1 MAKNA
6 ESMDQIALFAKKT
19 SAFRRM
25 FFSSFLF
32 HPSTF
37 HHPSP
42 NTGKRMRNKNKR
54 RRENPESEDPPSS
67 GNPNNR
73 DNRDAPLRPSSA
85 PVIFIRDH
93 QVERSLIKKLAA
105 AAAEVTKL
113 KAEAKV
119 LGSQARALERSLELV
134 AEANSPD
141 GINCGETEFVEVTS
155 ITGGGGGL
163 VSDQTVHRASAMAY
177 DKKVMEDAR
186 TVTVSEDT
194 STGGINITTVVTV
207 LPGVALP
214 LPRGDFSLLTS
225 LCREEQLQGHLLEEL
240 HRAVRLR
247 ERSEA
252 VAREVNGRR
261 RKSWEARESEDMFL
275 RLDDHLY
282 NLYCLESLSDDSAP
296 IRAALSKEHRS
307 FLEEERSRRQATET
321 LLVGWEGE
329 IAAFR
334 VAAFEASVR
343 GAVGGGGDGTEND
356 VDAMWDKL
364 EFEHLRKT
372 CKEIL
377 ERVARESE

>member
-1 MAKNA
+1 
-6 ESMDQIALFAKKT
+6 
-19 SAFRRM
+19 
-25 FFSSFLF
+25 
-32 HPSTF
+32 
-37 HHPSP
+37 
-42 NTGKRMRNKNKR
+42 
-54 RRENPESEDPPSS
+54 
-67 GNPNNR
+67 
-73 DNRDAPLRPSSA
+73 
-85 PVIFIRDH
+85 
-93 QVERSLIKKLAA
+93 
-105 AAAEVTKL
+105 L

-214 LPRGDFSLLTS
+214 LPRGDFTLLTS

-261 RKSWEARESEDMFL
+261 RQFFDHELSEHMQGEHEAEWKK
-275 RLDDHLY
+275 LDA
-282 NLYCLESLSDDSAP
+282 SDKVKKFYRHAVVIS
-296 IRAALSKEHRS
+296 
-307 FLEEERSRRQATET
+307 EEEKKAVATF
-321 LLVGWEGE
+321 LKLKR
-329 IAAFR
+329 AN
-334 VAAFEASVR
+334 
-343 GAVGGGGDGTEND
+343 ENGKSNAKK
-356 VDAMWDKL
+356 V
-364 EFEHLRKT
+364 KT
-372 CKEIL
+372 K
-377 ERVARESE
+377 